1 MGLSK
6 SPDVFNVNF
15 DLKFLCMLA
24 YISKYPLKSI
34 FGHKSVSEG
43 WLDLKFYQVG
53 IEIQSEF
60 TSVDPVKG

>member
-6 SPDVFNVNF
+6 FPDVFNVNF

-24 YISKYPLKSI
+24 YVSKYPLKSI

-53 IEIQSEF
+53 LEI
-60 TSVDPVKG
+60 